1 MHQLESTMYSLII
14 LLTKSALDYDR
25 LQTPI
30 DPYKSPPSS
39 RVGEGLG
46 SQQALTCA
54 QGALGGLLPGFC
66 LRLRSPRHPCP
77 Q

>member
-1 MHQLESTMYSLII
+1 MYSLII

-46 SQQALTCA
+46 SQQALHA
-54 QGALGGLLPGFC
+54 PRVPLGAFC
-66 LRLRSPRHPCP
+66 LASACG
-77 Q
+77 

>member
-1 MHQLESTMYSLII
+1 MYSLII